1 MVRTCGEKRSS
12 RIKAVQLDSLRGL
25 FGIRIK
31 DRMTNAQA
39 TEMCGVTNRVNER
52 IDGSLFQWF
61 SHIESGGLI
70 L

>member
-1 MVRTCGEKRSS
+1 MLCCATTEICEEGVPQ
-12 RIKAVQLDSLRGL
+12 V